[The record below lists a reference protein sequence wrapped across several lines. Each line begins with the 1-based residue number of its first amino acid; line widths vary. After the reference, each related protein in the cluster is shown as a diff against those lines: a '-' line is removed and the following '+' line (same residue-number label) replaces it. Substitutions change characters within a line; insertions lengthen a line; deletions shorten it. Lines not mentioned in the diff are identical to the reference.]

1 MESQAQKEQ
10 QAQPVVRDD
19 SAPQGDGA
27 GPLVRDNTTGRFLK
41 GVSGNP
47 NGRPKGS
54 KNKVTMLKL
63 MVEEAVRED
72 NADKMLQVANLIVN
86 QALEGDKDSQK
97 LVWASIMSKSA
108 ADNSVAGKESVQINI
123 STTDSAPKKAEIIEN
138 EAEEADYA
146 EDIEDGEHEPVQ

>member
-1 MESQAQKEQ
+1 MESQSQEQ
-10 QAQPVVRDD
+10 NTTGVVRDD
-19 SAPQGDGA
+19 S
-27 GPLVRDNTTGRFLK
+27 TGRFLK
-41 GVSGNP
+41 GISGNP

-108 ADNSVAGKESVQINI
+108 ADNTVAGKESVQINI
-123 STTDSAPKKAEIIEN
+123 STTDSASKKAEIIEN
-138 EAEEADYA
+138 EADEAEYTD
-146 EDIEDGEHEPVQ
+146 EDIEDG

>member
-1 MESQAQKEQ
+1 MTSTSEQ
-10 QAQPVVRDD
+10 ISKNSTENSD
-19 SAPQGDGA
+19 SASQETS
-27 GPLVRDNTTGRFLK
+27 LVRDTHPEGGGAVLMGRDNSTGRFLK
-41 GVSGNP
+41 GISGNP

-123 STTDSAPKKAEIIEN
+123 STTDSAPKKAEIIDVES
-138 EAEEADYA
+138 
-146 EDIEDGEHEPVQ
+146 EDIQDG

>member
-1 MESQAQKEQ
+1 MTSTSEQ
-10 QAQPVVRDD
+10 TSKNSTENSD
-19 SAPQGDGA
+19 SASQETS
-27 GPLVRDNTTGRFLK
+27 LVRDNSTGRFLK
-41 GVSGNP
+41 GISGNP

-123 STTDSAPKKAEIIEN
+123 STTDSATKKAEIIDVES
-138 EAEEADYA
+138 
-146 EDIEDGEHEPVQ
+146 EDIQDG

>member
-1 MESQAQKEQ
+1 MESQSQEQ
-10 QAQPVVRDD
+10 NTTPVVRDD
-19 SAPQGDGA
+19 S
-27 GPLVRDNTTGRFLK
+27 TGRFLK

-108 ADNSVAGKESVQINI
+108 ADNTVAGKESVQINI
-123 STTDSAPKKAEIIEN
+123 STTDSASKKAEIIEV
-138 EAEEADYA
+138 DD

>member
-1 MESQAQKEQ
+1 MTSSSEQTSTNSTESKDTQSSEVR
-10 QAQPVVRDD
+10 VVRDD
-19 SAPQGDGA
+19 S
-27 GPLVRDNTTGRFLK
+27 TGRFLK

-108 ADNSVAGKESVQINI
+108 ADNTVAGKESVQINI
-123 STTDSAPKKAEIIEN
+123 STTDSASKKAEIIEN
-138 EAEEADYA
+138 EADEAEYTD
-146 EDIEDGEHEPVQ
+146 EDIEDG

>member
-1 MESQAQKEQ
+1 M
-10 QAQPVVRDD
+10 
-19 SAPQGDGA
+19 G
-27 GPLVRDNTTGRFLK
+27 RDNSTGRFLK
-41 GVSGNP
+41 GISGNP

-123 STTDSAPKKAEIIEN
+123 STTDSAPKKAEIIDVES
-138 EAEEADYA
+138 
-146 EDIEDGEHEPVQ
+146 EDIQDG

>member
-1 MESQAQKEQ
+1 MTLNSEQTSNHSTENSDTTSQET
-10 QAQPVVRDD
+10 
-19 SAPQGDGA
+19 S
-27 GPLVRDNTTGRFLK
+27 LVRDNSTGRFLK
-41 GVSGNP
+41 GISGNP

-123 STTDSAPKKAEIIEN
+123 STTDSATKKAEIIDVES
-138 EAEEADYA
+138 
-146 EDIEDGEHEPVQ
+146 EDIQDG

>member
-1 MESQAQKEQ
+1 MTLNSEQTSNHSTEKSDTTSQET
-10 QAQPVVRDD
+10 
-19 SAPQGDGA
+19 S
-27 GPLVRDNTTGRFLK
+27 LVRDNSTGRFLK
-41 GVSGNP
+41 GISGNP

-123 STTDSAPKKAEIIEN
+123 STTDSATKKAEIIDVES
-138 EAEEADYA
+138 
-146 EDIEDGEHEPVQ
+146 EDIQDG

>member
-1 MESQAQKEQ
+1 MTSTSEQTSKNSTENSDTTSQET
-10 QAQPVVRDD
+10 
-19 SAPQGDGA
+19 S
-27 GPLVRDNTTGRFLK
+27 LVRDNSTGRFVK
-41 GVSGNP
+41 GISGNP

-123 STTDSAPKKAEIIEN
+123 STTDSASKKAEIIEN
-138 EAEEADYA
+138 EADEAEYTEGDQ
-146 EDIEDGEHEPVQ
+146 DG

>member
-1 MESQAQKEQ
+1 MTSTSEQ
-10 QAQPVVRDD
+10 TSKNSTENSD
-19 SAPQGDGA
+19 SASQETS
-27 GPLVRDNTTGRFLK
+27 LVRDNSTGRFLK
-41 GVSGNP
+41 GISGNP

-123 STTDSAPKKAEIIEN
+123 STTDSANKKAEIIDVES
-138 EAEEADYA
+138 
-146 EDIEDGEHEPVQ
+146 EDIQDG

>member
-1 MESQAQKEQ
+1 MTSTSEQTSKSSTENSDTTSQET
-10 QAQPVVRDD
+10 
-19 SAPQGDGA
+19 S
-27 GPLVRDNTTGRFLK
+27 LVRDTSTGRFLK
-41 GVSGNP
+41 GISGNP

-108 ADNSVAGKESVQINI
+108 ADNTVAGKESVQINI
-123 STTDSAPKKAEIIEN
+123 STTDSASKKAEIIEN
-138 EAEEADYA
+138 EADEAEYTDEEN
-146 EDIEDGEHEPVQ
+146 EDG

>member
-1 MESQAQKEQ
+1 MTLNSEQTSNHSTENSDTTSQET
-10 QAQPVVRDD
+10 
-19 SAPQGDGA
+19 S
-27 GPLVRDNTTGRFLK
+27 LVRDNNTGRFLK
-41 GVSGNP
+41 GISGNP

-123 STTDSAPKKAEIIEN
+123 STTDSAPKKAEIIDVES
-138 EAEEADYA
+138 
-146 EDIEDGEHEPVQ
+146 EDIQDG

>member
-1 MESQAQKEQ
+1 MISTSEQTSKNWTENSDTTSQET
-10 QAQPVVRDD
+10 
-19 SAPQGDGA
+19 S
-27 GPLVRDNTTGRFLK
+27 LVRDNSTGRFVK
-41 GVSGNP
+41 GISGNP

-123 STTDSAPKKAEIIEN
+123 STTDSASKKAEIIEN
-138 EAEEADYA
+138 EADEAEYTEGDQ
-146 EDIEDGEHEPVQ
+146 DG

>member
-1 MESQAQKEQ
+1 MESQSQEQ
-10 QAQPVVRDD
+10 NTTPVVRDD
-19 SAPQGDGA
+19 
-27 GPLVRDNTTGRFLK
+27 TTGRFLK

-108 ADNSVAGKESVQINI
+108 ADNTVAGKESVQINI
-123 STTDSAPKKAEIIEN
+123 STTDSASKKAEIIEV
-138 EAEEADYA
+138 DD

>member
-1 MESQAQKEQ
+1 MESQPGEQ
-10 QAQPVVRDD
+10 NTTPVVRDD
-19 SAPQGDGA
+19 S
-27 GPLVRDNTTGRFLK
+27 TGRFLK

-108 ADNSVAGKESVQINI
+108 ADNTVAGKESVQINI
-123 STTDSAPKKAEIIEN
+123 STTDSASKKAEIIEVDN
-138 EAEEADYA
+138 

>member
-1 MESQAQKEQ
+1 MNPDPDQKQ
-10 QAQPVVRDD
+10 QETAPVVRDD
-19 SAPQGDGA
+19 
-27 GPLVRDNTTGRFLK
+27 TTGRFLK

-108 ADNSVAGKESVQINI
+108 ADNTVAGKESVQINI
-123 STTDSAPKKAEIIEN
+123 STTDSASKKAEIIEVDN
-138 EAEEADYA
+138 

>member
-1 MESQAQKEQ
+1 MTSTSEQTSKNSTENSDTTSQETN
-10 QAQPVVRDD
+10 
-19 SAPQGDGA
+19 
-27 GPLVRDNTTGRFLK
+27 LVRDNSTGRFVK
-41 GVSGNP
+41 GISGNP

-123 STTDSAPKKAEIIEN
+123 STTDSASKKAEIIEN
-138 EAEEADYA
+138 EADEAEYTEGDQ
-146 EDIEDGEHEPVQ
+146 DG

>member
-1 MESQAQKEQ
+1 MNSTESRDTQSSEVR
-10 QAQPVVRDD
+10 VVRDD
-19 SAPQGDGA
+19 S
-27 GPLVRDNTTGRFLK
+27 TGRFLK

-108 ADNSVAGKESVQINI
+108 ADNTVAGKESVQINI
-123 STTDSAPKKAEIIEN
+123 STTDSASKKAEIIEN
-138 EAEEADYA
+138 EADEAEYTDEEN
-146 EDIEDGEHEPVQ
+146 EDG

>member
-1 MESQAQKEQ
+1 MTSTSEQ
-10 QAQPVVRDD
+10 TSKNSTENSD
-19 SAPQGDGA
+19 SASQETS
-27 GPLVRDNTTGRFLK
+27 LVRDNSTGRFLK
-41 GVSGNP
+41 GISGNP

-123 STTDSAPKKAEIIEN
+123 STTDSAPKKAEIIDVES
-138 EAEEADYA
+138 
-146 EDIEDGEHEPVQ
+146 EDIQDG

>member
-1 MESQAQKEQ
+1 MISTSEQTSKNWTENSDTTSQETN
-10 QAQPVVRDD
+10 
-19 SAPQGDGA
+19 
-27 GPLVRDNTTGRFLK
+27 LVRDNSTGRFVK
-41 GVSGNP
+41 GISGNP

-123 STTDSAPKKAEIIEN
+123 STTDSASKKAEIIEN
-138 EAEEADYA
+138 EADEAEYTEGDQ
-146 EDIEDGEHEPVQ
+146 DG

>member
-1 MESQAQKEQ
+1 MESQSQKEQ

-19 SAPQGDGA
+19 
-27 GPLVRDNTTGRFLK
+27 TTGRFLK

-108 ADNSVAGKESVQINI
+108 ADNTVAGKESVQINI
-123 STTDSAPKKAEIIEN
+123 STTDSASKKAEIIEV
-138 EAEEADYA
+138 DD

>member
-1 MESQAQKEQ
+1 MTSTSEQTSKNSIENSDTTSQETN
-10 QAQPVVRDD
+10 
-19 SAPQGDGA
+19 
-27 GPLVRDNTTGRFLK
+27 LVRDNSTGRFVK
-41 GVSGNP
+41 GISGNP

-123 STTDSAPKKAEIIEN
+123 STTDSASKKAEIIEN
-138 EAEEADYA
+138 EADEAEYTEGDQ
-146 EDIEDGEHEPVQ
+146 DG

>member
-1 MESQAQKEQ
+1 MESQSQEQ
-10 QAQPVVRDD
+10 NTTPVVRDD
-19 SAPQGDGA
+19 S
-27 GPLVRDNTTGRFLK
+27 TGRFLK
-41 GVSGNP
+41 GISGNP

-108 ADNSVAGKESVQINI
+108 ADNTVAGKESVQINI
-123 STTDSAPKKAEIIEN
+123 STTDSASKKAEIIEN
-138 EAEEADYA
+138 EADEAEYTD
-146 EDIEDGEHEPVQ
+146 EDIEDG

>member
-1 MESQAQKEQ
+1 MTSTSEQ
-10 QAQPVVRDD
+10 TSKNSTENSD
-19 SAPQGDGA
+19 SASQETS
-27 GPLVRDNTTGRFLK
+27 LVRDTHPEGGGAVLMGRDNSTGRFLK
-41 GVSGNP
+41 GISGNP

-108 ADNSVAGKESVQINI
+108 ADNSVSGKESVQINI
-123 STTDSAPKKAEIIEN
+123 STTDSAPKKAEIIDVES
-138 EAEEADYA
+138 
-146 EDIEDGEHEPVQ
+146 EDIQDG

>member
-1 MESQAQKEQ
+1 MTLTSEQTSNHSTENSDTTSQETN
-10 QAQPVVRDD
+10 
-19 SAPQGDGA
+19 
-27 GPLVRDNTTGRFLK
+27 LVRDNSTGRFVK
-41 GVSGNP
+41 GISGNP

-108 ADNSVAGKESVQINI
+108 ADNTVAGKESVQINI
-123 STTDSAPKKAEIIEN
+123 STTDSASKKAEIIEVDN
-138 EAEEADYA
+138 

>member
-1 MESQAQKEQ
+1 MTSTSEQ
-10 QAQPVVRDD
+10 ISKNSTENSD
-19 SAPQGDGA
+19 SASQETS
-27 GPLVRDNTTGRFLK
+27 LVRDNSTGRFLK

-108 ADNSVAGKESVQINI
+108 ADNTVAGKESVQINI
-123 STTDSAPKKAEIIEN
+123 STTDSASKKAEIIEV
-138 EAEEADYA
+138 DD

>member
-1 MESQAQKEQ
+1 MESQSQEQ
-10 QAQPVVRDD
+10 NTTPVVRDD
-19 SAPQGDGA
+19 S
-27 GPLVRDNTTGRFLK
+27 TGRFLK

-108 ADNSVAGKESVQINI
+108 ADNTVAGKESVQINI
-123 STTDSAPKKAEIIEN
+123 STTDSASKKAEIIEN
-138 EAEEADYA
+138 EADEAEYTD
-146 EDIEDGEHEPVQ
+146 EDIEDG